1 VRGGGT
7 ARRTR
12 GSWTTTCTRA
22 QGGAGAMAREPAA
35 GVEQRGAELQVHR
48 VHVYLQQLARQAW
61 AQRRGGKNV
70 RLFHLFRKAIGIHHL
85 FTSYFS
91 LHNS

>member
-22 QGGAGAMAREPAA
+22 PGGAGARAREPAT
-35 GVEQRGAELQVHR
+35 GFEQRGAELQVHR
-48 VHVYLQQLARQAW
+48 VHVYL
-61 AQRRGGKNV
+61 
-70 RLFHLFRKAIGIHHL
+70 
-85 FTSYFS
+85 
-91 LHNS
+91 